1 MTLAPAYGG
10 VVWAA
15 QASKGS
21 GFALSNPPTA
31 VDSGEQFVDDLS
43 CDLFVIKVRARY
55 IPPSH
60 STV

>member
-1 MTLAPAYGG
+1 L
-10 VVWAA
+10 AA